1 METKKFRGM
10 PNRRAGHSGLW
21 LSAIG
26 LGLWKWGD
34 PAYDGARVGEHEGFA
49 ILDRAL
55 SLGVTHWDT
64 ANSYNA
70 GAGNS
75 ERLLGRYFASRGAH
89 VRDMVVLATK
99 IRNTVRDEHEL
110 NRDFSPNQSGA
121 SRKYIL
127 SAVDGCLQRLQSDY
141 IDILYHHFP
150 NLTSDGGWE
159 SPLEETYDAFNT
171 LIQQGK
177 VRYLAVSNRTAQQLA
192 EEQQA
197 LGLVAGNPARRII
210 AIQNPYNL
218 LQRAKVAMTNDGD
231 QQQEQAFFQT
241 LREQGVGL
249 IPLTP
254 LGVGMLTGRYRKDQL
269 DQDGRLAS
277 KDDAFWR
284 DQLFTDRNFAIVE
297 ELVSLAESKQCTV
310 AQLAITWLLANDQIP
325 SVITGVTRM
334 EQLEDNAAAVKVELT
349 GEEIDRLNQWSLLP

>member
-10 PNRRAGHSGLW
+10 FYRRIGHSGLW

-34 PAYDGARVGEHEGFA
+34 PAYDGARVGEHDGFA

-55 SLGVTHWDT
+55 TLGVTHWDT

-75 ERLLGRYFASRGAH
+75 ERLLGRYFTSRGAH
-89 VRDMVVLATK
+89 ARDMVVLATK

-110 NRDFSPNQSGA
+110 SRDFSPNQSSA

-127 SAVDGCLQRLQSDY
+127 SAVDDCLQRLQTDY
-141 IDILYHHFP
+141 IDILYHHLP

-159 SPLEETYDAFNT
+159 TPLEETYDAFNT

-177 VRYLAVSNRTAQQLA
+177 VRYLAVSNRSAAQLI

-197 LGLVAGNPARRII
+197 LGLVAANPARRII

-218 LQRAKVAMTNDGD
+218 LQRAKVATNKDAD
-231 QQQEQAFFQT
+231 QQQEQAFFQI
-241 LREQGVGL
+241 LQQQGVGL

-254 LGVGMLTGRYRKDQL
+254 LAVGMLTGRYRKDQL
-269 DQDGRLAS
+269 DQNGRLAS

-284 DQLFTDRNFAIVE
+284 EQLFTDRNFDIVE
-297 ELVSLAESKQCTV
+297 ALVRMAQEKQCTV
-310 AQLAITWLLANDQIP
+310 AQLAIAWLLANEQIP
-325 SVITGVTRM
+325 SVIAGVTRM

-349 GEEIDRLNQWSLLP
+349 GEEISQMNQWSLQP